1 MKYITNCKIVLK
13 DRVVEGKALAYDEKI
28 SGVVCPCC
36 IPEGAEVIDAGGNYV
51 APGFIDLHIHGY
63 LGEDVSDGKAEG
75 IRKIAEGIA
84 KNGVTGWLPS
94 TMTVSVEEI
103 AAAFEVISSLK
114 EQSKSWNGAAI
125 LGVNAEGPYINPK
138 KKGAQAEEHIL
149 KPSAEFF
156 KKYADLIKI
165 TTLAPEMDEGY
176 EALHTLKKETNILV
190 SMGHTDADYEKA
202 QEAIDN
208 GIGHITHLFNAQTAL
223 QHRNPGVVGAALNNN
238 VSVELICDTFHIHP
252 ALFSLVAKVKGDKLC
267 LVTDCT
273 RAGGMPDG
281 EYDLGGQKFYLN
293 GIKCTLADGTIAG
306 SVLRMNDAVL
316 NVKNNTSLAMH
327 EVVNAASLNPATA
340 IGVNDK
346 KGSIEVGK
354 DADLVIFDE
363 NIRIHKTIIGGTV
376 RYEA

>member
-1 MKYITNCKIVLK
+1 MKYITNGKIVLS

-28 SGVVCPCC
+28 SGIVCPCC
-36 IPEGAEVIDAGGNYV
+36 IPEGAEVIDAGGKYV

-63 LGEDVSDGKAEG
+63 LGEDASDGSADGIKKMAEG
-75 IRKIAEGIA
+75 IV
-84 KNGVTGWLPS
+84 KNGVTGWLPT
-94 TMTVSVEEI
+94 TMTVSVEQLT
-103 AAAFEVISSLK
+103 AAFETIGSLK
-114 EQSKSWNGAAI
+114 EQSKGWNGATI

-149 KPSAEFF
+149 KPTTEFY

-165 TTLAPEMDEGY
+165 ATVAPEMDEGF
-176 EALHTLKKETNILV
+176 EALRELKRDTDILL
-190 SMGHTDADYEKA
+190 SMGHTNADYEQA
-202 QEAIDN
+202 QNAINN

-223 QHRNPGVVGAALNNN
+223 QHRNPGVVGAALTNN

-252 ALFSLVAKVKGDKLC
+252 ALFSLVAKTKGDKLC
-267 LVTDCT
+267 LITDCT

-281 EYDLGGQKFYLN
+281 EYDLGGQKFYLK
-293 GIKCTLADGTIAG
+293 GIQCLLEDGTIAG
-306 SVLRMNDAVL
+306 SVLRMNDALL

-327 EVVNAASLNPATA
+327 EIVNAASLNPATA
-340 IGVNDK
+340 IGVDCC
-346 KGSIEVGK
+346 KGSLDVGK

-363 NIRIHKTIIGGTV
+363 NIRIYKTIIGGTV

>member
-316 NVKNNTSLAMH
+316 NFKNNTSLAMH

-363 NIRIHKTIIGGTV
+363 NIRICKTIIGGTV